1 MLKYAPTADERDVL
15 KLLSKE
21 HLVFLSEISEHK
33 DFQLLIDIINHF
45 KNIEKDVFFK
55 NSSYDKEK
63 LSADLQFSRGSIAGQ
78 VKLIHIIGG
87 AKLELQRREE
97 ERKKK

>member
-1 MLKYAPTADERDVL
+1 MKGALTAEERDVL
-15 KLLSKE
+15 RVLAKE
-21 HLVFLSEISEHK
+21 QLVFLSEISEHK
-33 DFQLLIDIINHF
+33 DFQLLLDIINHF

-87 AKLELQRREE
+87 AKLELARREE
-97 ERKKK
+97 ERKKR